1 MGDLPKG
8 EFSAVTLHN
17 NMLEQVVGSGASELL
32 LHSYRRSFN
41 GFAAKLT
48 NEEAEKLADME
59 GVVSV
64 FQSQK
69 KELHTERS
77 WDFVGFFEH
86 SRRTVLESDI
96 IVAVLDTGIWPES
109 ESFDDK
115 EFGPPPKKWK
125 GSCQKSSN
133 FTCNNK
139 IIGARYYRAK
149 GDYPLE
155 DLQSPRDSVGHGS
168 HTASIAAGAVVS
180 KASLYGFRAGTIRG
194 GVPSARIAVYKI
206 CWYDGCYDEDILA
219 AFDDAI
225 ADRVDIISLSVGGF
239 FASEYFSDS
248 IAIGAFHSMKK
259 GILTSNSAGND
270 GPYYASV
277 VNISPWSLSV
287 GASTIDKKFQTMVKL
302 GNGKVFKAGA
312 VGALIRDDGFK
323 GFAYTF
329 MLPASVL
336 GLTGGRDILHY
347 INTTKKAEAAI
358 LRSTEEKDELA
369 PYVASFSSRG
379 PNILSLD
386 ILKPDITAPGVD
398 ILAAWSEATTV
409 TGVINDKRIVPYN
422 IISGTSMSCPHATA
436 TNTDLEFAYGSGLIN
451 PSSAIDPGLVYD
463 AGEIDYIKFLCGQGY
478 SSKQLRL
485 VTGDNKTGCT
495 KATNGSAL
503 DLNYPTF
510 ALAVTL
516 SGDDTYFSRD
526 FHRTVTNVGSPVST
540 YNAIVNAPK
549 ELDIKVKPNVLSFK
563 SIGEKK
569 LFVVTV
575 AVKVGLPTVS
585 GTLVWDD
592 GVHKVYIVYMGERP
606 NGEFS
611 AERLHINILEQ
622 VLGSGGSSSL
632 LHSYHRSFNGFV
644 AKLTNDDAHKL
655 ANMEGIVSVFPNQM
669 KQLHTT
675 RSWDFMGFSKNVTR
689 TNLESNIIIGML
701 DTGIWPESESFNDE
715 GFGPPPKK
723 WKGICQGS
731 SNFTCNNKIIGA
743 RYYKADKNF
752 HPTDIQSPR
761 DSEGHGSHTS
771 SIAAGALVHK
781 ASLSG
786 LASGLARGGVPSARI
801 AVYKIC
807 WADGCSD
814 ADILAAFDDA
824 IADGVDV
831 ISLSVGGSVA
841 IDYFN
846 DSIAIGAFHSMKNGI
861 LTSNSAGNSGPQLA
875 SITNVS
881 PWSLSVAASTIDRK
895 FFTEIK
901 LGNGEI
907 YKGTSINTVELKH
920 NLYPLIYG
928 GDAPNTKK
936 GYDSSESRYCSEDSL
951 DKALVKGKIVLCDSV
966 NSGEG
971 PLAAGAVGAIM
982 QYYLDSAFNFPLP
995 VSCLG
1000 SDDGTDVSTYLNTT
1014 RKPKANILKSI
1025 EEKDEQAPYVISFS
1039 SRGPN
1044 PITYD
1049 ILKPDLT
1056 APGVDILAA
1065 WSQGTTVTGY
1075 EGDNRIVPYNI
1086 LSGTSMS
1093 CPHATAAAAYIKSFN
1108 PTWSPAAIKSALMT
1122 TAVPLSLETNT
1133 DAEFAFGSGHLVPS
1147 SALDPGLIYDAGEI
1161 DYVKFL
1167 CGQGYDTETVRL
1179 VTGDRSKCSDSIN
1192 GTAWNLNYPS
1202 FALSATPGKSTRR
1215 VFHRTVTNVGSGVS
1229 IYKATVKAPPGLEI
1243 EVRPNLLG
1251 FKAIGEMKSFVVKV
1265 KAKIDGNNITNI
1277 MLSGS
1282 LIWDD
1287 GLHQVRS
1294 PVVAFALEEE

>member
-1 MGDLPKG
+1 MATKSSLTSV
-8 EFSAVTLHN
+8 FLFIFIFCTFIIS
-17 NMLEQVVGSGASELL
+17 QVV
-32 LHSYRRSFN
+32 
-41 GFAAKLT
+41 
-48 NEEAEKLADME
+48 
-59 GVVSV
+59 
-64 FQSQK
+64 
-69 KELHTERS
+69 
-77 WDFVGFFEH
+77 
-86 SRRTVLESDI
+86 SD
-96 IVAVLDTGIWPES
+96 
-109 ESFDDK
+109 DD
-115 EFGPPPKKWK
+115 
-125 GSCQKSSN
+125 
-133 FTCNNK
+133 
-139 IIGARYYRAK
+139 R
-149 GDYPLE
+149 
-155 DLQSPRDSVGHGS
+155 
-168 HTASIAAGAVVS
+168 
-180 KASLYGFRAGTIRG
+180 
-194 GVPSARIAVYKI
+194 
-206 CWYDGCYDEDILA
+206 
-219 AFDDAI
+219 
-225 ADRVDIISLSVGGF
+225 
-239 FASEYFSDS
+239 
-248 IAIGAFHSMKK
+248 
-259 GILTSNSAGND
+259 
-270 GPYYASV
+270 
-277 VNISPWSLSV
+277 
-287 GASTIDKKFQTMVKL
+287 
-302 GNGKVFKAGA
+302 
-312 VGALIRDDGFK
+312 
-323 GFAYTF
+323 
-329 MLPASVL
+329 
-336 GLTGGRDILHY
+336 
-347 INTTKKAEAAI
+347 
-358 LRSTEEKDELA
+358 
-369 PYVASFSSRG
+369 
-379 PNILSLD
+379 
-386 ILKPDITAPGVD
+386 
-398 ILAAWSEATTV
+398 
-409 TGVINDKRIVPYN
+409 
-422 IISGTSMSCPHATA
+422 
-436 TNTDLEFAYGSGLIN
+436 
-451 PSSAIDPGLVYD
+451 
-463 AGEIDYIKFLCGQGY
+463 
-478 SSKQLRL
+478 
-485 VTGDNKTGCT
+485 
-495 KATNGSAL
+495 
-503 DLNYPTF
+503 
-510 ALAVTL
+510 
-516 SGDDTYFSRD
+516 
-526 FHRTVTNVGSPVST
+526 
-540 YNAIVNAPK
+540 
-549 ELDIKVKPNVLSFK
+549 
-563 SIGEKK
+563 
-569 LFVVTV
+569 
-575 AVKVGLPTVS
+575 
-585 GTLVWDD
+585 
-592 GVHKVYIVYMGERP
+592 KVYIVYMGERP

-611 AERLHINILEQ
+611 AERVHINILEQ
-622 VLGSGGSSSL
+622 ALGSGGSRFL

-644 AKLTNDDAHKL
+644 SKLTNDDSHKL

-786 LASGLARGGVPSARI
+786 LASDLARGGVPSARI

-807 WADGCSD
+807 WANGCSD

-831 ISLSVGGSVA
+831 ISLSVGGSFA

-895 FFTEIK
+895 FFTEVK
-901 LGNGEI
+901 LGNGEM

-936 GYDSSESRYCSEDSL
+936 GYDSSESRYCSGDSL
-951 DKALVKGKIVLCDSV
+951 DKTVVKGKIVLCDSV
-966 NSGEG
+966 DSGEG
-971 PLAAGAVGAIM
+971 PLAAGAVGAII
-982 QYYLDSAFNFPLP
+982 
-995 VSCLG
+995 
-1000 SDDGTDVSTYLNTT
+1000 
-1014 RKPKANILKSI
+1014 KPKAKILKSI

-1044 PITYD
+1044 AITYD

-1122 TAVPLSLETNT
+1122 TAVPLSLKTNT
-1133 DAEFAFGSGHLVPS
+1133 DAELAFGSGYLVPS

-1167 CGQGYDTETVRL
+1167 CGQGYDTEIVRL
-1179 VTGDRSKCSDSIN
+1179 VTGDRSNCSNSIN
-1192 GTAWNLNYPS
+1192 GTAWDLNYPS

-1251 FKAIGEMKSFVVKV
+1251 FKATGEMKSFIVKV
-1265 KAKIDGNNITNI
+1265 KAKIDGNNITNM

-1294 PVVAFALEEE
+1294 PVVAFSLEEE